1 MKKTYHLQK
10 IEDIIIVLTFVVMTF
25 SAFLQVCNRNIT
37 KIPVTGF
44 EELSKYCMIYMV
56 LLGTEL
62 GLRDGTQIAVT
73 ALQDRLKGRARVLV
87 MMIAKGIL
95 ILVSA
100 VMFYQSIG
108 LCQMQLRS
116 GQTSPGLGVPMVVP
130 YFALLLSFGIIT
142 VVQAVEEI
150 LMLLALFSGN
160 TEKYEFVDTA
170 AEEAEKIVE
179 EVEKENRVEK
189 HKENKAAESRG
200 GRKGGGN
207 S

>member
-1 MKKTYHLQK
+1 MKKTNYLQK
-10 IEDIIIVLTFVVMTF
+10 TEDVIIVITFIIMTI

-73 ALQDRLKGRARVLV
+73 ALPDKLKGRSRLAVL
-87 MMIAKGIL
+87 MIAKAIL
-95 ILVSA
+95 IIFA
-100 VMFYQSIG
+100 ADMFYQSIS

-142 VVQAVEEI
+142 IVQLVE
-150 LMLLALFSGN
+150 MLKMTAAFAKGN
-160 TEKYEFVDTA
+160 TAPYEFVDLS
-170 AEEAEKIVE
+170 EEETKNIVE
-179 EVEKENRVEK
+179 VTSNENE
-189 HKENKAAESRG
+189 G
-200 GRKGGGN
+200 KGGK
-207 S
+207 SL

>member
-1 MKKTYHLQK
+1 MKKTNRLQN
-10 IEDIIIVLTFVVMTF
+10 IEDVIIVITFIVMTV
-25 SAFLQVCNRNIT
+25 SVFLQVCNRNIT

-73 ALQDRLKGRARVLV
+73 AIQDKLKGRARVL
-87 MMIAKGIL
+87 IL
-95 ILVSA
+95 IVSKVILIIFAA
-100 VMFYQSIG
+100 VMFYQSIS

-142 VVQAVEEI
+142 IVQTIGTIPMFA
-150 LMLLALFSGN
+150 ALISGN
-160 TEKYEFVDTA
+160 TEKYEYVDHTE
-170 AEEAEKIVE
+170 EEAESILE
-179 EVEKENRVEK
+179 EAL
-189 HKENKAAESRG
+189 KAAKLKEG
-200 GRKGGGN
+200 GEAE
-207 S
+207 